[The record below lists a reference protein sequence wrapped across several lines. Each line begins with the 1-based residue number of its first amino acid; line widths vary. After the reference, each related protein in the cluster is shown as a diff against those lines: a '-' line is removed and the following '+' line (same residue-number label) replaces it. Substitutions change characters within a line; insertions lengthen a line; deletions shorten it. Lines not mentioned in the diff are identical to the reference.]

1 MFAYVCNG
9 YTRVFKFF
17 LVFCKYFMFRIYV
30 ASVLF
35 GCCKNKSGVA
45 HVAIRMR
52 SEGAR
57 AVPARGLATR
67 APRGHTNA
75 SSGRGVLARA
85 WETECS
91 AGIRPD
97 VRALAPPKF
106 QWWDP

>member
-45 HVAIRMR
+45 HVAIHMR
-52 SEGAR
+52 SEG
-57 AVPARGLATR
+57 G
-67 APRGHTNA
+67 A
-75 SSGRGVLARA
+75 SSPCARSGSMGPAWARECKLMRGR
-85 WETECS
+85 
-91 AGIRPD
+91 AGPSMGNRVQRRHPSERPD
-97 VRALAPPKF
+97 ASTAEVSMVGP
-106 QWWDP
+106 